1 MRVKLGT
8 FSKCS
13 LSSDDKTVVLN
24 YEVRSKPLQPSQTAN
39 LTKLYNNVSAVC
51 TEKEGNKMNFQRGNH
66 SNQPC
71 TILYTDQIP
80 PSHVKHTTRFLQ

>member
-13 LSSDDKTVVLN
+13 SSSDDKTVVLN
-24 YEVRSKPLQPSQTAN
+24 YEVRGKPLQPSQTAN

-51 TEKEGNKMNFQRGNH
+51 TEKEGNNELLKRQSF
-66 SNQPC
+66 
-71 TILYTDQIP
+71 
-80 PSHVKHTTRFLQ
+80 